1 MGGLFLK
8 DPCEPFDI
16 CLLCTE
22 MKRRQDGYGQINSD
36 FNRQEDLGKME
47 IRYVCM
53 CIQLKHTCASS
64 LPLMHLL
71 VKSMLYCVCSI
82 TVDRKMLLFAING
95 SVYLY

>member
-47 IRYVCM
+47 IR
-53 CIQLKHTCASS
+53 
-64 LPLMHLL
+64 
-71 VKSMLYCVCSI
+71 
-82 TVDRKMLLFAING
+82 
-95 SVYLY
+95 